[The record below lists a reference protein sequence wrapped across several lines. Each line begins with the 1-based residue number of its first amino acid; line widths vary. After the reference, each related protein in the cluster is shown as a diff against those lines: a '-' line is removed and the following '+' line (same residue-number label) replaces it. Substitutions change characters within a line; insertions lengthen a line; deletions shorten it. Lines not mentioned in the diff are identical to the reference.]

1 VAALPP
7 ASLADTAIRVL
18 APGALEARGAAEAAA
33 RIRMLPPITGA
44 DVARSTIPA
53 LERIARASQA
63 PPDIV
68 RAASQC
74 AGALIQLETPAGEAP
89 GTAQLLAAVVRLA
102 TAAVRSG
109 LKAADVAA
117 LLSG

>member
-1 VAALPP
+1 
-7 ASLADTAIRVL
+7 
-18 APGALEARGAAEAAA
+18 
-33 RIRMLPPITGA
+33 MLPSITGP
-44 DVARSTIPA
+44 DVARSTMQA

-63 PPDIV
+63 PPDLV

-74 AGALIQLETPAGEAP
+74 AGALIQLETSAGEAP

>member
-1 VAALPP
+1 MLVP
-7 ASLADTAIRVL
+7 R
-18 APGALEARGAAEAAA
+18 ALETRGAAEAAA
-33 RIRMLPPITGA
+33 RIRMLPPLTGA
-44 DVARSTIPA
+44 EVARSTMLA

-63 PPDIV
+63 PPDLV

-74 AGALIQLETPAGEAP
+74 AGALIQIETPAGETP

-109 LKAADVAA
+109 MAPSDVAA